1 MFKTTLSIALVSI
14 AAIGLSAC
22 DVKKTQEGNVTV
34 PKYEVEKKASGD
46 VTLPKYDVTTPDVK
60 VGTTEKTI
68 TVPKVTTEEKK
79 VELPKVDVVTGKE
92 KNEGK
97 TTQ

>member
-1 MFKTTLSIALVSI
+1 L
-14 AAIGLSAC
+14 GLSAC

-60 VGTTEKTI
+60 VGSTEKTI
-68 TVPKVTTEEKK
+68 TVPKVETEKK
-79 VELPKVDVVTGKE
+79 TVEVPTVTVTPADK
-92 KNEGK
+92 K
-97 TTQ
+97 